1 MNDDTFDKV
10 IDINLKGTYLVN
22 QVFATAMKNEKIQGS
37 IVNISSIAGKI
48 GFSGHN
54 NYSASKAGVI
64 AFTKSAS
71 KELGKYGIRV
81 NCICPGFIETPMAET
96 MLSEVGPQ
104 MIEQIRNTLELQIPL
119 GRFGN
124 PEEVAEVAA
133 FLASERAS
141 YISGAAIDVNGAFC

>member
-1 MNDDTFDKV
+1 M
-10 IDINLKGTYLVN
+10 
-22 QVFATAMKNEKIQGS
+22 
-37 IVNISSIAGKI
+37 
-48 GFSGHN
+48 
-54 NYSASKAGVI
+54 I

-124 PEEVAEVAA
+124 PVEVAEVAA

>member
-1 MNDDTFDKV
+1 MQLELLLIWQFMNTTYNYMSMYCILLITEYLLLLKYPSYT
-10 IDINLKGTYLVN
+10 DIRIRLGNSNLTNLTIFWK
-22 QVFATAMKNEKIQGS
+22 FS
-37 IVNISSIAGKI
+37 GKI
-48 GFSGHN
+48 GFAGHN

-133 FLASERAS
+133 FLA
-141 YISGAAIDVNGAFC
+141 